1 MGMFH
6 GGRFGLLSRQRPHGR
21 NNDERS
27 SSGTPRKGHTVRRMI
42 AVKLG
47 ARLLLAGI
55 AGLGI
60 AFPAWAQEPARLSLD
75 KAQAPATA
83 VLDNQQLADGIAQQ
97 LRQNPSLRQFNID
110 ISVKNGTVE
119 LIGNVGDAKQREL
132 AQKIAMSAPGVVN
145 VMDKLTIG
153 SIRQVSSQEPTMLPQ
168 ATAPAPLPTQIP
180 QQMPMQQMPP
190 QMQMQGAIP
199 ARPGM
204 PQTVFGEPQGAM
216 DAYAA
221 QGAPNEMGT
230 PPLPGY
236 AWPTYAPYN
245 NYSRVAYPEA
255 YPACAWPFIGPF
267 YPFPRV
273 PPGWRSVKLEWQD
286 GHWWFSKT
294 ATKYDFW
301 RVRYW

>member
-1 MGMFH
+1 
-6 GGRFGLLSRQRPHGR
+6 
-21 NNDERS
+21 
-27 SSGTPRKGHTVRRMI
+27 MI

-55 AGLGI
+55 AGLGMSL
-60 AFPAWAQEPARLSLD
+60 PAWAQEPARLSLD

-119 LIGNVGDAKQREL
+119 LTGNVGDAKQREL

-145 VMDKLTIG
+145 VLDKLALG
-153 SIRQVSSQEPTMLPQ
+153 SIRQVSTQEPTMLPQ
-168 ATAPAPLPTQIP
+168 APTPVPLPSQIPQQIPLQIP
-180 QQMPMQQMPP
+180 QQMPMQTAP
-190 QMQMQGAIP
+190 QIQVPIP
-199 ARPGM
+199 TRPGI
-204 PQTVFGEPQGAM
+204 PQTVYGEPQGAV

-294 ATKYDFW
+294 ATKYDWW

>member
-1 MGMFH
+1 M
-6 GGRFGLLSRQRPHGR
+6 
-21 NNDERS
+21 
-27 SSGTPRKGHTVRRMI
+27 
-42 AVKLG
+42 KLA
-47 ARLLLAGI
+47 ARYLLAGV
-55 AGLGI
+55 AGLGMSL
-60 AFPAWAQEPARLSLD
+60 PARAQEPARLSLD
-75 KAQAPATA
+75 KSQAPASA
-83 VLDNQQLADGIAQQ
+83 PLDNQQLADGIAQQ

-119 LIGNVGDAKQREL
+119 LTGNVGDAKQRNL
-132 AQKIAMSAPGVVN
+132 AQQIAMSAPGVVN
-145 VMDKLTIG
+145 VLDKLSIG
-153 SIRQVSSQEPTMLPQ
+153 SIQRVSTQEPTMLPQ
-168 ATAPAPLPTQIP
+168 AGGAPAPLPTQIP
-180 QQMPMQQMPP
+180 PQIPQQMPLQ
-190 QMQMQGAIP
+190 QGAPQIQ
-199 ARPGM
+199 AQINSRAGI
-204 PQTVFGEPQGAM
+204 PQTVYGEPQGSM
-216 DAYAA
+216 DAFAA
-221 QGAPNEMGT
+221 QGAPNEMGQ

-294 ATKYDFW
+294 ATKHDFW

>member
-1 MGMFH
+1 
-6 GGRFGLLSRQRPHGR
+6 
-21 NNDERS
+21 
-27 SSGTPRKGHTVRRMI
+27 MI

-55 AGLGI
+55 AGLGLSL
-60 AFPAWAQEPARLSLD
+60 PAWAQEPARLSLD
-75 KAQAPATA
+75 NSQATATA
-83 VLDNQQLADGIAQQ
+83 VLDNQQVADGIAQK
-97 LRQNPSLRQFNID
+97 LRQNPSLKQFNID
-110 ISVKNGTVE
+110 ISVKDGTVV
-119 LIGNVGDAKQREL
+119 LMGNVGDAKQRNL
-132 AQKIAMSAPGVVN
+132 AQEIAMSAPGVVN
-145 VMDKLTIG
+145 VLDRLTIG
-153 SIRQVSSQEPTMLPQ
+153 SIRQVSNQEPTMLPQ
-168 ATAPAPLPTQIP
+168 APSNVPPSPLPAQIP
-180 QQMPMQQMPP
+180 QQAMVPQPMP
-190 QMQMQGAIP
+190 ANVIP
-199 ARPGM
+199 ARPGI

-286 GHWWFSKT
+286 GHWWFSKVG
-294 ATKYDFW
+294 TKYDWW